1 MLIFLPHRKLSKFLL
16 SPTLKHDPPYEVR
29 ESGYAGFMLPVTV
42 HFKNKETVTFN
53 HDLVLQNDQPT
64 TNVRKEKLTFQSPA
78 DDFRKL
84 LLRGGGVSTP
94 YGSGAGVGEMH
105 AEELPLCGRLYCFM

>member
-1 MLIFLPHRKLSKFLL
+1 M
-16 SPTLKHDPPYEVR
+16 R

-94 YGSGAGVGEMH
+94 WVWGWGG
-105 AEELPLCGRLYCFM
+105 